1 MVRRRKLHR
10 RWAIVALLGLL
21 GTAGCEALDL
31 TDPGRFWPFQK
42 EPFTDQV
49 PGVSTPKERRE
60 ALHRL
65 SERADR
71 VSPEERHRIAEGLAQ
86 AYRQEADPFLRAEIV
101 RTLSRYPT
109 PTTMQM
115 LRQGVTDPDPE
126 VRIAAC
132 DALARM
138 GGPEAVELLAG
149 LVRGDMDPDVRLAA
163 VRALGQTKDDRAK
176 DALKYALIHGDPAL
190 QRRAML
196 ALKELTGQDFGGN
209 AKKWREYLEGG
220 QPEPHRRHWIAD
232 RLRDL
237 WEAL

>member
-1 MVRRRKLHR
+1 MGARTPSYCCRLIVGLVGL
-10 RWAIVALLGLL
+10 WAG
-21 GTAGCEALDL
+21 AGCEALDL

-49 PGVSTPKERRE
+49 PGVSTPKQRRE
-60 ALHRL
+60 ALRQL
-65 SERADR
+65 SARA
-71 VSPEERHRIAEGLAQ
+71 SLAGPEEKQRIADGLAQ
-86 AYRQEADPFLRAEIV
+86 AYRQEEDASLRAEIV
-101 RTLSRYPT
+101 RTLAQYPT
-109 PTTMQM
+109 QTTMQM
-115 LRQGVTDPDPE
+115 FRQAVTDPEAE

-132 DALARM
+132 EALARLDA
-138 GGPEAVELLAG
+138 PEAVELLAS

-163 VRALGQTKDDRAK
+163 VRALGQSKDQRAK
-176 DALKYALIHGDPAL
+176 EALKYALIHGDPAL

-209 AKKWREYLEGG
+209 AKKWLEYLEGG
-220 QPEPHRRHWIAD
+220 HPEPERRLWIAD